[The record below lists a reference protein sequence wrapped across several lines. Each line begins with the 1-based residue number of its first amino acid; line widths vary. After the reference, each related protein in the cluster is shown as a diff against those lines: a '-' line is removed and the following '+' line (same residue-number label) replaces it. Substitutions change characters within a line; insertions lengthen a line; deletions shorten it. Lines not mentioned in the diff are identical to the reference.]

1 MFIPAANQKIWL
13 CTTPVDMR
21 KSFNGLSALVRNKLC
36 HNPQSGQY
44 FVFIN
49 ARKTQMKVL
58 YFESSGYCVWAKRL
72 EQGQFPVKPHPSG
85 IQSLTG
91 CTLQMI
97 VDGITVLRLKQAK
110 RYGQSSA

>member
-44 FVFIN
+44 LVFIN

-97 VDGITVLRLKQAK
+97 VDGITVLRQKQAK
-110 RYGQSSA
+110 RYGQSIA

>member
-1 MFIPAANQKIWL
+1 
-13 CTTPVDMR
+13 
-21 KSFNGLSALVRNKLC
+21 
-36 HNPQSGQY
+36 PQSGQY

-97 VDGITVLRLKQAK
+97 VDGITVLRHKQAK

>member
-58 YFESSGYCVWAKRL
+58 YFDSFSPVMNTTVVIVPLAVRLTTSGKTHSHGGL
-72 EQGQFPVKPHPSG
+72 LS
-85 IQSLTG
+85 
-91 CTLQMI
+91 
-97 VDGITVLRLKQAK
+97 
-110 RYGQSSA
+110 

>member
-1 MFIPAANQKIWL
+1 
-13 CTTPVDMR
+13 
-21 KSFNGLSALVRNKLC
+21 VRNKLC

-97 VDGITVLRLKQAK
+97 VDGITVLRQKQAK
-110 RYGQSSA
+110 RYGQSIA